1 MCYYIHMTQ
10 ENKQGPF
17 YAAFQGDTAGVIKQ
31 ELITYRIR
39 DGVLVKETVCRD
51 YLKSDYTDSISV
63 TPLAE
68 IKE

>member
-1 MCYYIHMTQ
+1 MIQ
-10 ENKQGPF
+10 KNKQGPF
-17 YAAFQGDTAGVIKQ
+17 YAAFQGDIAGVIKQ

-39 DGVLVKETVCRD
+39 DGVLVKETVSRD
-51 YLKSDYTDSISV
+51 YSKGDYQDSTSV